1 MIKCTSGGFRCHD
14 AHVNIPAPVTPRH
27 PAHSTSWLRHTHF
40 STLHDSSPERF
51 LASCKSL
58 SRAHS
63 SAVSLS
69 HGPRAQTSAA
79 AASSQR
85 RATTACA
92 PSTSKTEAC
101 KPKVCSLAMASH
113 PVTPEAISSRAMQ
126 PSLAGGL
133 HPHCTQTYERKPSV
147 LPLALARRIRPC
159 FFGVG
164 TPAYAQNSPIT
175 CAQCNTPARNHT
187 TTSAFGATV
196 LGSATHRCS
205 THGYVSTTRPIF
217 PACPL
222 NSLALLLRATLLH
235 RRTDT
240 AHRHPPPRARPLQ
253 STDTPQPSGM
263 TLTALDQTHAC
274 L

>member
-1 MIKCTSGGFRCHD
+1 MCAEHEQDWK
-14 AHVNIPAPVTPRH
+14 PA
-27 PAHSTSWLRHTHF
+27 
-40 STLHDSSPERF
+40 
-51 LASCKSL
+51 
-58 SRAHS
+58 
-63 SAVSLS
+63 
-69 HGPRAQTSAA
+69 
-79 AASSQR
+79 SQR
-85 RATTACA
+85 CVLS
-92 PSTSKTEAC
+92 P
-101 KPKVCSLAMASH
+101 MASH
-113 PVTPEAISSRAMQ
+113 PLTPEAISSRAMQ
-126 PSLAGGL
+126 LHRGQPSPAGGL

-187 TTSAFGATV
+187 NTSACGATV
-196 LGSATHRCS
+196 LDSATHRCS
-205 THGYVSTTRPIF
+205 THGYVSTTRPVF